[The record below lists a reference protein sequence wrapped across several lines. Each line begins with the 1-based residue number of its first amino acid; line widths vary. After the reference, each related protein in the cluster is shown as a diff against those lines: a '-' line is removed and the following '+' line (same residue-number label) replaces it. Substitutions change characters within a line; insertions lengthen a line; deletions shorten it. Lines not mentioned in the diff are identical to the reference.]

1 MLDSG
6 GGMISESNQKFEC
19 GFCGKSFRKES
30 TLFAHGSVC
39 EKKRRYDQEKEVGV
53 QLGYMAYLKF
63 YEMTQPTAKKNYK
76 DFSESNFYI
85 AFVKFGRH
93 IKLIYALK
101 PDKYI
106 EYLIK
111 ENIKLDTW
119 CQDRVYE
126 KYLHHMLRKENPNDT
141 LQRGFEEMIKWGDEQ
156 NTEFKHYFK
165 YANENKVCHSIIK
178 GRLSPWIVY
187 NSDTGLEFLGKLSED
202 QLGLIYDYID
212 PEYWQTRFQ
221 NYMTDTEYMKE
232 TLKEAG
238 L

>member
-1 MLDSG
+1 MTN
-6 GGMISESNQKFEC
+6 ESNQNFEC
-19 GFCGKSFRKES
+19 GYCKKSFRKES

-39 EKKRRYDQEKEVGV
+39 EKKRRADQEKEVGV

-63 YEMTQPTAKKNYK
+63 YEMTQPQAKKNYK
-76 DFSESNFYI
+76 DFADSNYYI

-93 IKLIYALK
+93 MKMINALK
-101 PDKYI
+101 PDKFI

-111 ENIKLDTW
+111 ENVKLDWW
-119 CQDRVYE
+119 CRDNVYE
-126 KYLHHMLRKENPNDT
+126 KYLHHTLRKENPNDT
-141 LQRGFEEMIKWGDEQ
+141 LQRGFEEMIKWSDTDGSAEWV
-156 NTEFKHYFK
+156 HYFK
-165 YANENKVCHSIIK
+165 YAPENKICHSIIK

-187 NSDTGLEFLGKLSED
+187 NSTTGLEFLDRLNED

-212 PEYWQTRFQ
+212 PEYWQTKFQ
-221 NYMTDTEYMKE
+221 NYMADTEYMKE